1 MRNHPKPIQRSVT
14 GHLCLAVLCVLLAT
28 GQALADDK
36 DGRQK
41 TGSRQQAS
49 KPHHDSRQAKRQD
62 ARDQASQK
70 AAVPMSKQAREELDK
85 QYAQK
90 YHYQSNPA
98 RLIRCESRYGRQQ
111 FCPADTRFG
120 VNLERQ
126 LSRANCAGNW
136 GYDQRGIWVRNG
148 CAADFS
154 INSDWNSGDDWS
166 QNLIRCE
173 SEGYKERYCPA
184 QLGGRDVILVRQ
196 LSRSS
201 CDGNW
206 GYDRNG
212 IWVDNGCRA
221 EFALD
226 DRYSQQ
232 GDLLVC
238 SSERHRFKRCPVDTR
253 WGVEFV
259 RQLSRS
265 SCQGNW
271 GYDEY
276 GIWVDNGCRAQFR
289 VEPPPPPP
297 PVVQEN
303 PYPDRIRCSSRH
315 GRYRLCRV
323 DTGDGVELVKQHSRA
338 SCRGNWGYNRDG
350 VWVDNGCRA
359 TFRIKR
365 SHHGYGPGSRPYG
378 NRPYGTQPYGNQ
390 PYGNQPYGNRPGN
403 KPPPANRPY
412 GNTGPGQSLP
422 AREEVRCDSING
434 KYRVCP
440 VQRPFATV
448 RLVRQH
454 SRASCAGHWG
464 QVPEGIWVDKGC
476 RATFRVER

>member
-1 MRNHPKPIQRSVT
+1 MSILHCFNHRSLNHYLSVSR
-14 GHLCLAVLCVLLAT
+14 GLLSLALLALLALT
-28 GQALADDK
+28 CPALADDMNK
-36 DGRQK
+36 DGRKMDGHQQVRQAASR
-41 TGSRQQAS
+41 SRQSATKQSEAN
-49 KPHHDSRQAKRQD
+49 
-62 ARDQASQK
+62 QK
-70 AAVPMSKQAREELDK
+70 AAVPMSQQAREKLDK
-85 QYAQK
+85 TYADK
-90 YHYQSNPA
+90 YHYQSDA
-98 RLIRCESRYGRQQ
+98 SRLVRCESRYGRQQ

-154 INSDWNSGDDWS
+154 INSDWNSPGNWS

-196 LSRSS
+196 LSRSP

-232 GDLLVC
+232 GNRLIC

-253 WGVEFV
+253 WGVEFE

-271 GYDEY
+271 GYDQY

-289 VEPPPPPP
+289 VDPPPPP
-297 PVVQEN
+297 PVAEQN
-303 PYPDRIRCSSRH
+303 PYPDRIRCSSRK

-338 SCRGNWGYNRDG
+338 SCQGNWGYNERG
-350 VWVDNGCRA
+350 VWVDKGCRA

-365 SHHGYGPGSRPYG
+365 HHYGYGQSPYG
-378 NRPYGTQPYGNQ
+378 NRPAPYGNPGHD
-390 PYGNQPYGNRPGN
+390 PYQ
-403 KPPPANRPY
+403 KPPVENRPY
-412 GNTGPGQSLP
+412 GQGGYGQTLP
-422 AREEVRCDSING
+422 RTEDVRCDSING
-434 KYRVCP
+434 RYRVCP
-440 VQRPFATV
+440 VQRPFAKVT
-448 RLVRQH
+448 LLRQH
-454 SRASCAGHWG
+454 SRATCAGHWG

-476 RATFRVER
+476 RATFRVQR